1 MSKPTYQLTEKD
13 VKEANFRS
21 LMTHIGMFNYATQN
35 GPHVVFGLAK
45 ALRKLYPDDEDYKA
59 VLLNHCKYY
68 NCQPYL
74 SSVIEGAALG
84 MEEELGV
91 EGIDMIQNFKTG
103 LMGPGAGI
111 GDSIFWIILPSI
123 FTPLSAA
130 LAFEGNFAGIII
142 SVVWQ
147 ICLHVFRVQFFG
159 WGRKMGIGVVT
170 QFKDYIAAF
179 TDAASILGLTV
190 IGALI
195 PATVKVNIPLEWTLS
210 TGSVIN
216 IQRLLNMLMPN
227 LLGVVVTFVCYR
239 VLGKRKVTMT
249 SLVLV
254 VLAVSIVLSAI
265 GVLG

>member
-1 MSKPTYQLTEKD
+1 MSKPTYKLTEKD
-13 VKEANFRS
+13 IKEANFRS

-35 GPHVVFGLAK
+35 GPHVCFGLAK
-45 ALRKLYPDDEDYKA
+45 ALRKLYPDDEDYKQ

-91 EGIDMIQNFKTG
+91 EGMDMIQNFKTG

-111 GDSIFWIILPSI
+111 GDSIFWIILPAI

-130 LAFEGNFAGIII
+130 LAFEGNFAGILISLAYQII
-142 SVVWQ
+142 Q
-147 ICLHVFRVQFFG
+147 HVFRVQFFG

-190 IGALI
+190 IGAII
-195 PATVKVNIPLEWTLS
+195 PSTVKVNVALNWTLS

-216 IQRLLNMLMPN
+216 IQNLLNMLMPN
-227 LLGVVVTFVCYR
+227 LLAVIITFICYR
-239 VLGKRKVTMT
+239 QLGKRRVTMT
-249 SLVLV
+249 SLVLIVLAISV
-254 VLAVSIVLSAI
+254 VLTAL
-265 GVLG
+265 GVLA